1 VANHG
6 AVVDS
11 VTFGRCGTWNR
22 DPSGTVAS
30 LFGWLYPCVSMQLS
44 DALDILRSHEAE
56 FRTMG
61 VRSLFIFG
69 STARNQARPTSDVD
83 LLVEFDGPATL
94 DRYMT
99 LKERLEAL
107 LQARVDLVT
116 TRGLKPR
123 LKAVIDREAVL
134 VA

>member
-1 VANHG
+1 
-6 AVVDS
+6 
-11 VTFGRCGTWNR
+11 
-22 DPSGTVAS
+22 
-30 LFGWLYPCVSMQLS
+30 MQRS
-44 DALDILRSHEAE
+44 AALDILRSHEAE
-56 FRTMG
+56 LRSQG
-61 VRSLFIFG
+61 VHALFIFG
-69 STARNQARPTSDVD
+69 STARNQARPNSDID

-99 LKERLEAL
+99 LKEQLEEL

-123 LKAVIDREAVL
+123 LRAIIAREAVL